1 MKGLTVQPI
10 YADYHT
16 HTRHS
21 HGRGTVEDNVKT
33 AVSQGLKAIAITD
46 HGPRS
51 LFGVGVSS
59 LSVFGLVK
67 EEIEHCQAQ
76 FPQIK
81 ILLGVEA
88 NIIDIDG
95 SLDLPPES
103 LDQFDLVLAG
113 LHPLVYPASLV
124 FGLGMVGN
132 LVGRHVP
139 YLARKL
145 RQWNTQAVCSALIQN
160 PIDILTHPGLHM
172 NIDTEKVA
180 KTCTQVGTYMEINT
194 SHDHITAEYL
204 RIAFQAGARFVIG
217 SDAHS
222 PDRVGDAAKGLL
234 LAETAGIPASAIQNT
249 RQETLQRTAK
259 RYGSKQTGKGCRL
272 T

>member
-1 MKGLTVQPI
+1 MKGLTVYPI
-10 YADYHT
+10 YGDYHT
-16 HTRHS
+16 HTHHS
-21 HGRGTVEDNVKT
+21 HGRGTVADNVKA
-33 AVSQGLKAIAITD
+33 AVSRGLQAIAITD

-51 LFGVGVSS
+51 LFGVGVSN
-59 LSVFGLVK
+59 LDVFRLIK
-67 EEIEHCQAQ
+67 EEIKSCQFQ
-76 FPQIK
+76 FPQVE

-103 LDQFDLVLAG
+103 LSQFDLVLAG
-113 LHPLVYPASLV
+113 LHPLVYPESLV

-132 LVGRHVP
+132 LVGRHLTW
-139 YLARKL
+139 LARKL
-145 RQWNTQAVCSALIQN
+145 RHWNTQAICSALIQN

-180 KTCTQVGTYMEINT
+180 KICAQVGTYMEINT

-204 RIAFQAGARFVIG
+204 KIAFQAGAHFVID

-222 PDRVGDAAKGLL
+222 PNRVGDVAKGVL

-259 RYGSKQTGKGCRL
+259 R
-272 T
+272 

>member
-1 MKGLTVQPI
+1 MQPI

-21 HGRGTVEDNVKT
+21 HGRGTIEDNVK
-33 AVSQGLKAIAITD
+33 AAISRGLRAIAITD

-51 LFGVGVSS
+51 LFGVGV
-59 LSVFGLVK
+59 LNLDVFGLIK
-67 EEIEHCQAQ
+67 KEIEDCQAQ

-95 SLDLPPES
+95 TIDLPPES

-132 LVGRHVP
+132 LVGRH
-139 YLARKL
+139 LSWLGRRL
-145 RQWNTQAVCSALIQN
+145 RQWNTQAICSALIQN

-172 NIDTEKVA
+172 NIDTKMVA
-180 KTCTQVGTYMEINT
+180 KTCAQVGTYMEINT

-222 PDRVGDAAKGLL
+222 PDRVGDAAKGLF
-234 LAETAGIPASAIQNT
+234 LAEAAEIPTSAIQNT
-249 RQETLQRTAK
+249 RQETWQRTAK
-259 RYGSKQTGKGCRL
+259 R
-272 T
+272 